1 MTYFYTSVLRRG
13 NNILMRGY
21 EDGRRIKKKI
31 KFKPTLYVKA
41 KQGSKSEYHALDGT
55 QVDPITFDDM
65 ASAKQFVEMYSD
77 VQNFTIYGHTNYIMQ
92 YIAGEFPGVIKFDR
106 SKVRVHTFDI
116 ECYSGIDK
124 YSEDHTIKIRKKQS

>member
-55 QVDPITFDDM
+55 QVDPIAFDDM
-65 ASAKQFVEMYSD
+65 ASAKQFIEMYND
-77 VQNFTIYGHTNYIMQ
+77 VQNFTIYGHTN
-92 YIAGEFPGVIKFDR
+92 
-106 SKVRVHTFDI
+106 
-116 ECYSGIDK
+116 
-124 YSEDHTIKIRKKQS
+124 